1 MYVKILLQFL
11 NTKSN
16 ILCSATVFHGIVTVR
31 AIGLL
36 IAFVPLNMRVPEIL
50 PNSAWRQKMLEELVK
65 PVPFEVSL
73 PVFLSLQSKPLSLW
87 FNCSISRWDG
97 ASVLFGQL
105 VRAN

>member
-1 MYVKILLQFL
+1 
-11 NTKSN
+11 
-16 ILCSATVFHGIVTVR
+16 
-31 AIGLL
+31 
-36 IAFVPLNMRVPEIL
+36 
-50 PNSAWRQKMLEELVK
+50 MLEELVK